1 MGSRVRIMDKQS
13 MWPSVIAVF
22 AFAFL
27 AQIPHFYYLHD
38 IVEFGGWDNLPLL
51 IAFPIF
57 GAIGLSAVSLLITE
71 ALMNR
76 VRDAKDRKLYRYIIR
91 GSLISIGLYLFIQIF
106 IVFFGFEAISAIRG
120 ILPSEI
126 VNNVAFK
133 EIFGMTLMLIIALFV
148 NPPAQLNI
156 RRRR

>member
-1 MGSRVRIMDKQS
+1 MSSKVRLLDKQS

-22 AFAFL
+22 AFSFL

-38 IVEFGGWDNLPLL
+38 IVEFNNWENLPLL

-76 VRDAKDRKLYRYIIR
+76 VRDTKERKLYRYIMR
-91 GSLISIGLYLFIQIF
+91 GSLISVGLYLFIQIF
-106 IVFFGFEAISAIRG
+106 IVFFGFEAISAIRLIMPGG
-120 ILPSEI
+120 IVDS
-126 VNNVAFK
+126 VTFK
-133 EIFGMTLMLIIALFV
+133 EIFGMTVMLIIALFI
-148 NPPAQLNI
+148 NPPSQLNV
-156 RRRR
+156 RRRK

>member
-1 MGSRVRIMDKQS
+1 MNSKIRLLDKQS

-22 AFAFL
+22 AMSFL

-38 IVEFGGWDNLPLL
+38 IVEFNSWEYLPLL

-71 ALMNR
+71 FLMNR
-76 VRDAKDRKLYRYIIR
+76 VRDTKDRNLYRYLIR

-106 IVFFGFEAISAIRG
+106 IIFFGFEAIGTIRN
-120 ILPSEI
+120 ILPPGVVDS
-126 VNNVAFK
+126 VTFK
-133 EIFGMTLMLIIALFV
+133 EIFGMTLMLIIGLFV
-148 NPPAQLNI
+148 NPPTQLRV
-156 RRRR
+156 RRRK